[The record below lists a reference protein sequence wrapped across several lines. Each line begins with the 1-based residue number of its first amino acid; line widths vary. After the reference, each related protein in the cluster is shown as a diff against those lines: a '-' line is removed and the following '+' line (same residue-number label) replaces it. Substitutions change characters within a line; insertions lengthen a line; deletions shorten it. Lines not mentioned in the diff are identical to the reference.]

1 MIPSGRPAGVY
12 LWDEAD
18 SALLVPERLITEDQ
32 RRVGPGPLALWVSL
46 RYLALR
52 EAPVPDPIQRLVELT
67 GRTPEEVRRD
77 LDRLEASGLL
87 EREARGW
94 RLLSGSGS
102 SEGARS
108 RPEPPGPAAAPRP
121 EDGEAGA
128 DEPPGAVPVDEAAD
142 LQAVVAIYHKWIG
155 LLGEAQYERLR
166 YWLETMG
173 MSADVIAVAV
183 RQAAVQAPRPRMS
196 YVEGILRNWYNDG
209 VRTLEDLADKG
220 QLDELLDVPGR
231 RGSQRGPGA
240 PFGRPARPPAS
251 RLPEGA
257 ANASAYRP
265 VDPGQVA
272 RWKELYPD
280 EY

>member
-1 MIPSGRPAGVY
+1 MILSGRSSGVY

-18 SALLVPERLITEDQ
+18 SALLVPERLIIEDQ
-32 RRVGPGPLALWVSL
+32 RRVGPVPVALWVTL

-52 EAPVPDPIQRLVELT
+52 EAPVDDPIRRLAELSGLT
-67 GRTPEEVRRD
+67 SEEVRRA
-77 LDRLEASGLL
+77 LDRLEAEGLL
-87 EREARGW
+87 ERTARGW
-94 RLLSGSGS
+94 RLRSGGAAAGAPQAGIDDAAVAAARAGALEAVAS
-102 SEGARS
+102 SE
-108 RPEPPGPAAAPRP
+108 EPGVP
-121 EDGEAGA
+121 AGA
-128 DEPPGAVPVDEAAD
+128 DEAAD

-173 MSADVIAVAV
+173 VSADVIAVAI

-209 VRTLEDLADKG
+209 IRTLEDLAEQG
-220 QLDELLDVPGR
+220 QLDDLLDAAGR
-231 RGSQRGPGA
+231 RRPFRGPG
-240 PFGRPARPPAS
+240 PGGRGATGS
-251 RLPEGA
+251 VPEGV

-265 VDPGQVA
+265 VDSDQVA